1 MPAFVNTFYESDQG
15 DIHPMRL
22 TPDYAAVAGTAV
34 AGPANNKIPA
44 KVTKGNR
51 EFGLAPRGVRIFRT
65 FSAGG
70 ETFKRYGFLP
80 LRTPEDASGDTYA
93 EGASVSIGG
102 TAWTIGAFKAEDYK

>member
-15 DIHPMRL
+15 DVHPLRL

-34 AGPANNKIPA
+34 AGPADNKIPA

-51 EFGLAPRGVRIFRT
+51 EFGLRPRGVRIYRT
-65 FSAGG
+65 FNAGG

-80 LRTPEDASGDTYA
+80 LRSPQDETGGIYD
-93 EGASVSIGG
+93 EGATVTIGG
-102 TAWTIGAFKAEDYK
+102 TAWTVGGFVPEDYK